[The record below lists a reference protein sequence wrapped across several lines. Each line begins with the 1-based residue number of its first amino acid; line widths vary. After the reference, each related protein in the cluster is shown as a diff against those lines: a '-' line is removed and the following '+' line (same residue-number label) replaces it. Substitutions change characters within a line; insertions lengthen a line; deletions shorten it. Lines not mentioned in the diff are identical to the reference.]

1 MDRAD
6 KVFDVENWCHWC
18 AKITNP
24 VQIIEWKCG
33 NHTYLDIDERE
44 RKRKKKRKTDKI
56 SNFFCLKTIRRR
68 LRRLFDC
75 IKCILEQFI
84 FLYGDNEKLLNTW
97 NEAYTVQQEGKKQ

>member
-1 MDRAD
+1 MFKCIRAIQLDYNPSAKKFFVRIKTSHICICIYHIANMDRAD

-44 RKRKKKRKTDKI
+44 RERERK
-56 SNFFCLKTIRRR
+56 S
-68 LRRLFDC
+68 
-75 IKCILEQFI
+75 
-84 FLYGDNEKLLNTW
+84 EKQT
-97 NEAYTVQQEGKKQ
+97 K